1 MYDNSSAALVRSLA
15 TEQSGNAVSLIKAA
29 EQPRAVTASLLP
41 VEELQKTRLCR
52 QVCLQAKTK
61 TRATTLQKALRCKN
75 KGEALP
81 MKSVWSVLLPQKC
94 EGGKNLIRE
103 PFTPLQRVCST
114 HSTSVSVV
122 RHIKATVGWGKTL
135 NKSDLYKTQQI
146 SLKLKRSNQWRDE
159 RCVQRAPSRQTD
171 TSHRTEMTSSPAA
184 VAEVVVLLFSPC
196 CLCKASKNKKN
207 DNSLT

>member
-1 MYDNSSAALVRSLA
+1 MMYDNSSAALVRSLA

-29 EQPRAVTASLLP
+29 EQPRAASLLP

-81 MKSVWSVLLPQKC
+81 MTSVWSVLLLQKC

-122 RHIKATVGWGKTL
+122 RHIKATVG
-135 NKSDLYKTQQI
+135 
-146 SLKLKRSNQWRDE
+146 
-159 RCVQRAPSRQTD
+159 
-171 TSHRTEMTSSPAA
+171 
-184 VAEVVVLLFSPC
+184 
-196 CLCKASKNKKN
+196 
-207 DNSLT
+207 

>member
-1 MYDNSSAALVRSLA
+1 MMYDNSSAALVRTVSLA

-81 MKSVWSVLLPQKC
+81 MTSVWSVLLPQKY
-94 EGGKNLIRE
+94 EGGK
-103 PFTPLQRVCST
+103 T
-114 HSTSVSVV
+114 
-122 RHIKATVGWGKTL
+122 
-135 NKSDLYKTQQI
+135 
-146 SLKLKRSNQWRDE
+146 
-159 RCVQRAPSRQTD
+159 
-171 TSHRTEMTSSPAA
+171 
-184 VAEVVVLLFSPC
+184 
-196 CLCKASKNKKN
+196 
-207 DNSLT
+207 

>member
-29 EQPRAVTASLLP
+29 EQPRAASLLP

-81 MKSVWSVLLPQKC
+81 MTSVWSVLLPQKC

-159 RCVQRAPSRQTD
+159 RCVQRAPKPTD
-171 TSHRTEMTSSPAA
+171 RHLPQDRDDKFARCCRGGCGTTFLS
-184 VAEVVVLLFSPC
+184 VLSV
-196 CLCKASKNKKN
+196 
-207 DNSLT
+207 